1 MRGRERPERGTEKKT
16 DMMTKA
22 ETREM
27 GRLRIKAHTNG
38 GGGGRDGRDRHTQA
52 ITDIDTE
59 TEAD

>member
-38 GGGGRDGRDRHTQA
+38 GGGGERRKRPTHTGNHRHRH
-52 ITDIDTE
+52 
-59 TEAD
+59 